1 MSDVLQSLKMY
12 AHFLDEFASLF
23 MEVHP
28 FLPEH
33 QISLVLWHCFAE
45 EKILNSTVYISLW
58 PQLNLWIEFMKA
70 V

>member
-1 MSDVLQSLKMY
+1 
-12 AHFLDEFASLF
+12 